1 MADTQKCKIAREYC
15 PYLNSLINDFTTK
28 CSMRNMQIIII
39 VEKIFI
45 KNP

>member
-1 MADTQKCKIAREYC
+1 MNKNVKLQGDIA
-15 PYLNSLINDFTTK
+15 LNSLINDFTTK